1 MGDIY
6 ANAQKVICWIG
17 DHNHSKS
24 RIWAQIQYFIHI
36 KLTSHVDMNRYFWA
50 KSYLIFLF
58 DISEVLENS
67 TWIERVWTVQEFALG
82 KEIYLQC
89 GKHQFLHKNIY
100 HLVSLGHYSGL
111 PFGASRVPKIKRLF
125 QTHEFARRVYREAPS
140 LQVSQKP
147 SNAMSTMVGNRS
159 KLASEPKDRIF
170 SLFSIFKQAGIHIS
184 EPDYNRSLED
194 ISHESTSALIR
205 GGCSLQFLESTFT
218 PEPWPSWVPDL
229 SQHIF
234 ERRAPGCFKAFD
246 GERFNHELQGRKL
259 RVRLA
264 ARVEQVARVSTAYLR
279 FESSSLGHALWRLCY
294 SDQRLMRVGTKGSP
308 LEDKIKAHLI
318 SLGLMREFLVE
329 AADIWT
335 DNHFRNIPSDD
346 RLPPEE
352 RPPNARVVLNSLLR
366 HLSYAIKDD
375 MFSDLVVQQ
384 IPHFLWALMD
394 NVFVHTNGCG
404 SGFNSQ
410 KPSRRTKVLESS
422 LGTLP
427 QWQAFI
433 FLENCSPYF
442 IESPYDHLREAFQG
456 SRCFAT
462 SSGICG
468 FATESV
474 QEGDLV
480 VRIIGMSTLMVIRP
494 SGDDAFRLISP
505 ADVDYDFLLPEIEE
519 MWKEEGE
526 WITIS

>member
-1 MGDIY
+1 M
-6 ANAQKVICWIG
+6 
-17 DHNHSKS
+17 
-24 RIWAQIQYFIHI
+24 
-36 KLTSHVDMNRYFWA
+36 
-50 KSYLIFLF
+50 
-58 DISEVLENS
+58 
-67 TWIERVWTVQEFALG
+67 TWLVQEFALG

-89 GKHQFLHKNIY
+89 GKHRFLHKDIY
-100 HLVSLGHYSGL
+100 HLMSLGYSHVAKRI
-111 PFGASRVPKIKRLF
+111 PSIKRLF
-125 QTHEFARRVYREAPS
+125 QTHEFARRVYREAPF
-140 LQVSQKP
+140 LQVSQKT

-279 FESSSLGHALWRLCY
+279 FESSSLGHALWKPRGT
-294 SDQRLMRVGTKGSP
+294 DRELMRAGTKSSQTR
-308 LEDKIKAHLI
+308 EDTIMVHLI
-318 SLGLMREFLVE
+318 YLGLMREFLIE

-335 DNHFRNIPSDD
+335 DTHFRNIPSDD
-346 RLPPEE
+346 RFPPEE
-352 RPPNARVVLNSLLR
+352 RPPNARVILNSLLR

-375 MFSDLVVQQ
+375 MYSDYVVRQM
-384 IPHFLWALMD
+384 PHFLWTVMD
-394 NVFVHTNGCG
+394 NVFIHTRGCG
-404 SGFNSQ
+404 DDLNINSQ
-410 KPSRRTKVLESS
+410 KPSWRMKVLETS
-422 LGTLP
+422 LSWLP
-427 QWQAFI
+427 QWQTFI
-433 FLENCSPYF
+433 FLENCTPYF
-442 IESPYDHLREAFQG
+442 KHSPYDHLREAFQG

-468 FATESV
+468 FAAESV

-494 SGDDAFRLISP
+494 SGDDAFRLVSP
-505 ADVDYDFLLPEIEE
+505 ADIDYDFLLPEIEE